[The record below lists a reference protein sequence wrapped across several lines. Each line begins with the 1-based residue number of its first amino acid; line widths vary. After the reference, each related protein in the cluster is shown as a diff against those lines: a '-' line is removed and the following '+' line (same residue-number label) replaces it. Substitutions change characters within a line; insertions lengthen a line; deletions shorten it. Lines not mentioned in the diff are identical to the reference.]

1 MRGNGDKCSKKMEI
15 TANEIT
21 IKREKINRIIWEENG
36 QPIDKVEQDVARDY
50 WLSTQEAYDY
60 GIINNIITT

>member
-1 MRGNGDKCSKKMEI
+1 MEI

-21 IKREKINRIIWEENG
+21 IKREKINRIISEENG

-60 GIINNIITT
+60 GIINNIITKKINKIYISL

>member
-1 MRGNGDKCSKKMEI
+1 MEI

-50 WLSTQEAYDY
+50 WLSTQEAYNY
-60 GIINNIITT
+60 GIIQA